1 MNKQLKDYIH
11 FYIGCKVEWGF
22 EGQKKIGILSGLDK
36 RYGWQ
41 VFDPTNIIAP
51 YRYVRIELIMPVL
64 RRMESMTE
72 DEDQRQFREAN
83 RGHYID
89 MHWYPE
95 GFAWLLEKR
104 FDLFGLIDAGL
115 AIDAATLNNKT
126 APEGDK

>member
-1 MNKQLKDYIH
+1 MKQLKDYIH
-11 FYIGCKVEWGF
+11 HYIGCEVQNFNEESGKLIGVEMPNTA
-22 EGQKKIGILSGLDK
+22 I
-36 RYGWQ
+36 
-41 VFDPTNIIAP
+41 VDPAPSAIDNIFRRRLWSLKAVKPI
-51 YRYVRIELIMPVL
+51 L
-64 RRMESMTE
+64 RRLGSMTE

-115 AIDAATLNNKT
+115 AIDAATL
-126 APEGDK
+126 EGGQQQP